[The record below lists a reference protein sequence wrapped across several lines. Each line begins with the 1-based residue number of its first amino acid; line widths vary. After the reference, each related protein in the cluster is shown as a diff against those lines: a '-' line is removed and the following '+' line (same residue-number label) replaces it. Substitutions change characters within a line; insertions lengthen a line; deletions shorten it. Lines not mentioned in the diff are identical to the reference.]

1 MADKEPASDKIM
13 TAAKMKPLLALSKR
27 EPVQAAVGLTAD
39 GDGVVLL
46 DKKLKPKKVLAM
58 LKAEAAKAK
67 IQLQPSTLRFG
78 KAEVDPEYD
87 PGMVRFFVNKEAP
100 GNMRAKL
107 VVVFKQAAY
116 SKVEFNVDPSFEEEP
131 EDEQESQEKG
141 ANGLAVDPLKQA
153 YEAKIKEIEPQALD
167 ALKGQR
173 GDTSKI
179 RAVLAF
185 AQEKATGGDYK
196 AGLAGL
202 DALAKLLVAAGPSP
216 NAGSKGPTVDPLKQA
231 YAAKIAEMEPQ
242 ALDALQGQ
250 RGDTSKIRAVLA
262 FAQEKA
268 TGGDYKAGLA
278 GLDALA
284 KLLVAAGPSPNAP
297 KTTGTSA
304 PPTPPPQAPTPPTAD
319 ALAKELAALALR
331 IPGAGPAQKAV
342 LAKLATDANVNIKTN
357 NLNYAAG
364 FIAQLR
370 AALDNAG
377 TAPQGD
383 GARTGVKSGTPGN
396 WPAIRQTWQSASDT
410 VDDQIAAL
418 QKALRDSGDEDYQE
432 IAEYGLNAI
441 TGNYKVRLMAAMRE
455 VDGGGARDKLAK
467 LVDDFSQHIATDE
480 RVMAVDENPLEIAV
494 SVRATLG
501 PALQAMRAALA

>member
-1 MADKEPASDKIM
+1 MPAKESASEQIMAV
-13 TAAKMKPLLALSKR
+13 AKMKPLLTLSKR

-39 GDGVVLL
+39 GEGICLL

-58 LKAEAAKAK
+58 LKASAAKQK

-78 KAEVDPEYD
+78 KAEVDTDYD

-107 VVVFKQAAY
+107 VLVFKQIAY
-116 SKVEFNVDPSFEEEP
+116 SKVEFNVDASFEEEP
-131 EDEQESQEKG
+131 EDEQEGQETGAKG
-141 ANGLAVDPLKQA
+141 PPVDPLKQA
-153 YEAKIKEIEPQALD
+153 YDAKIADMEPQALD

-202 DALAKLLVAAGPSP
+202 DALAKLLTAAGS
-216 NAGSKGPTVDPLKQA
+216 
-231 YAAKIAEMEPQ
+231 
-242 ALDALQGQ
+242 
-250 RGDTSKIRAVLA
+250 
-262 FAQEKA
+262 
-268 TGGDYKAGLA
+268 
-278 GLDALA
+278 
-284 KLLVAAGPSPNAP
+284 SPNAP
-297 KTTGTSA
+297 KTGA
-304 PPTPPPQAPTPPTAD
+304 PPPPTPPTQAPTPPNAA
-319 ALAKELAALALR
+319 ALTKELAALAQR
-331 IPGAGPAQKAV
+331 IAGVDPAQKAV

-364 FIAQLR
+364 FIEQLR
-370 AALDNAG
+370 TALDNAG
-377 TAPQGD
+377 KPPQGD
-383 GARTGVKSGTPGN
+383 SARTDAKSGTPGN
-396 WPAIRQTWQSASDT
+396 WQAVRQTWQSASDA

-418 QKALRDSGDEDYQE
+418 QKALRESGDEEYQE

-480 RVMAVDENPLEIAV
+480 RVMAVDENPLKVAV

-501 PALQAMRAALA
+501 PALEAMRAALA